1 MRKKT
6 VALLALLL
14 ILSIGGCGKKE
25 GDANGTSSSQSRSQN
40 TPPAGNLQ
48 SPVTF
53 QKLNPST
60 AVSSKSSAPTKK
72 DQETALMKKMGL
84 QVRDGQII
92 LDTEKSRKFFES
104 LGRSIKENIH
114 HGVKKAEE
122 KMPSGEDLGIHVDDK
137 KVVIDL
143 NRTKNFMKE
152 WVETMEVLGRELNRS
167 LAPLQP

>member
-1 MRKKT
+1 
-6 VALLALLL
+6 LLL
-14 ILSIGGCGKKE
+14 ILAIGGCGKKE
-25 GDANGTSSSQSRSQN
+25 EDVNKTASSQSASQN
-40 TPPAGNLQ
+40 VGPSKNQQNTTP
-48 SPVTF
+48 F
-53 QKLNPST
+53 QKLNPS
-60 AVSSKSSAPTKK
+60 AAASAKNSPKK
-72 DQETALMKKMGL
+72 GAEKETALMKKMGL

-92 LDTEKSRKFFES
+92 LDTEKSKRFFES

-114 HGVKKAEE
+114 QGVKKAEE